1 MLFAIH
7 AIDREDALP
16 IRLQNYAA
24 HRAYLQEANKQ
35 GVKIVISGPLTKDDG
50 ETMIGSLFL
59 VEAES
64 RDAVERFNANDPF
77 HAADIWERV
86 TITGFIKR
94 QDNR

>member
-7 AIDREDALP
+7 ALDREGALP
-16 IRLQNYAA
+16 KRLENYAA
-24 HRAYLQEANKQ
+24 HREYLAKAAQF

-50 ETMIGSLFL
+50 ETMMGSLFV
-59 VEAES
+59 VEAEN
-64 RDAVERFNANDPF
+64 RETVERFNANDPF
-77 HAADIWERV
+77 RKADLWERV